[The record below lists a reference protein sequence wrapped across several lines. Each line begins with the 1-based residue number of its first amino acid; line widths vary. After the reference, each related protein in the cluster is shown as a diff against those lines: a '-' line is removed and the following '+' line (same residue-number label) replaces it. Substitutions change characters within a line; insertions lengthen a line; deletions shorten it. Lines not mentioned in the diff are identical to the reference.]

1 MTSRSF
7 KRSVLRSINNISV
20 ARILPGVCNPWFYR
34 TSLFGFYDYS
44 TQSPVMRS
52 LRCLLNTNTRVVAG
66 SLRGEE
72 EVSGPMSGK
81 LPTAD
86 LDDRQLCGDQLSALE
101 SRQTTGML
109 GPLI

>member
-20 ARILPGVCNPWFYR
+20 ARILPGVCNPRFYR

-44 TQSPVMRS
+44 TQLPIMRS

-66 SLRGEE
+66 SLRGRKKCRAQCQETTYSVE
-72 EVSGPMSGK
+72 K
-81 LPTAD
+81 L
-86 LDDRQLCGDQLSALE
+86 
-101 SRQTTGML
+101 TGFE
-109 GPLI
+109 GFP